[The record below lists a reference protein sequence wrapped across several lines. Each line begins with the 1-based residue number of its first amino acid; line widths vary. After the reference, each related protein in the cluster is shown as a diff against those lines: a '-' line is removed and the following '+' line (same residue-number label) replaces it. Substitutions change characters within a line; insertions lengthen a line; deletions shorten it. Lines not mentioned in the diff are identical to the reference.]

1 MILKKKHLVYTITA
15 VFFALLFHCNTSFAA
30 SVSSVSAT
38 NSNGSYRAGQTITVT
53 VTFDA
58 AVDVAGGSP
67 RILLETGSTDRY
79 ANYTTGSGTVTLDF
93 DYTIQAGDTSSDLDY
108 KSTNALELNGSTI
121 KESGT
126 GFDAILVLPFPG
138 AAGSLGAN
146 KNIVIDTTRPQISNV
161 SSITA
166 SGYYNAGKVIQV
178 TVSFTET
185 VYVAGGTPRI
195 LLDMD
200 SADRYDSYSAGS
212 GTGTLRF
219 DYAIQ
224 AGDNKTDLDYVAT
237 ASLEANGATIRDLA
251 GNDAILTLPA
261 PGGPGSLAF
270 NRDIIVDTVSPA
282 IVGNART
289 IDNDSDGKLDHYRL
303 VFSENMRDTTFGGFN
318 VATHSVTGLDYI
330 RDDVLP
336 GGNNNDIAYIQ
347 FNETGF
353 DTGDMPQLTSTGI
366 TFADLAGNIL
376 NGGTDYTAGDITE
389 QDNAPPAF
397 ASVRT
402 EDNDIDGHIDRL
414 IIGFSENVTV
424 TDGSA
429 GNGLDC
435 ITVAGYTIAPADYG
449 MTGADSL
456 TLLLTEKSGYD
467 TDAVPVIT
475 YTQAGTTSVVDESAV
490 PLEMLT
496 DETETTSDGAGPV
509 LLTAVIIDA
518 DQNDIDVGDYIIAGF
533 SEPVVLGCT
542 DSSDFVLLNSSFGD
556 TFGTGSSLSDA
567 TPGDEYVNIV
577 LGTGPSLILP
587 DLWMGPGDGDP
598 SGLGIKAGGTTCVAD
613 AALNPAPEGPEI
625 DISGVGS
632 NFISEIN
639 VSDGANSFSN
649 PDSNSTLLDTDVTI
663 TIALQFEALFVTI
676 WYDVGED
683 PDGIATGNSADRRLV
698 AAGSG
703 KDWTATVPENDSEI
717 VEGAAV
723 RFIVDIDGVRY
734 YSDGSEYLGGSVP
747 WRWNVIYEQATR
759 VTIRNNVIDPTK
771 GDMAY
776 INLFLNDRADVRI
789 KVYDIG
795 GNYIDTLY
803 NRKSNPGAQLVTWD
817 GTNKKGRNVVRGVYF
832 IIIRV
837 DKKRYIKKVL
847 VIR

>member
-1 MILKKKHLVYTITA
+1 VILKKKHLVYAITV
-15 VFFALLFHCNTSFAA
+15 VFFTLFLHYTGFAA
-30 SVSSVSAT
+30 SVSGVSAT

-53 VTFDA
+53 VTFDT
-58 AVDVAGGSP
+58 AVVVGGTP
-67 RILLETGSTDRY
+67 RIRLETGSIDRY
-79 ANYTTGSGTVTLDF
+79 AYYTGGSGTVTLNF
-93 DYTIQAGDTSSDLDY
+93 NYTIQAGDTSSDLDY
-108 KSTNALELNGSTI
+108 RSNNALGLNGGSI
-121 KESGT
+121 DEQGSGSP
-126 GFDAILVLPFPG
+126 ANLVLPFPG

-146 KNIVIDTTRPQISNV
+146 KNIVIDTTRPQVSNV

-178 TVSFTET
+178 TVSFTEA

-200 SADRYDSYSAGS
+200 GADRYDGYSAGS
-212 GTGTLRF
+212 GTTTLRF
-219 DYAIQ
+219 DYTIQ
-224 AGDNKTDLDYVAT
+224 AGDNKTNLDYVAT
-237 ASLEANGATIRDLA
+237 ASLEANGATIRDPA

-261 PGGPGSLAF
+261 PGGPGSLAS
-270 NRDIIVDTVSPA
+270 NRSIVVDTVSPT
-282 IVGNART
+282 IVGNVET
-289 IDNDSDGKLDHYRL
+289 IDDDSDGRLDHYRV
-303 VFSENMRDTTFGGFN
+303 VFSENMRDSTFGGFT

-330 RDDVLP
+330 RDDVSAD
-336 GGNNNDIAYIQ
+336 NDIAYIQ

-353 DTGDMPQLTSTGI
+353 DTGDLPQLTSTGI
-366 TFADLAGNIL
+366 TFADLAGNVL

-397 ASVRT
+397 ASIRT
-402 EDNDIDGHIDRL
+402 ADNDIDGHIDRL
-414 IIGFSENVTV
+414 IIGFSENVTI

-435 ITVAGYTIAPADYG
+435 ITVTGYTITPADYG
-449 MTGADSL
+449 TTGTNSL

-467 TDAVPVIT
+467 TDAVPATT
-475 YTQAGTTSVVDESAV
+475 YTQAGTTSIVDESAGT
-490 PLEMLT
+490 LEMLT
-496 DETETTSDGAGPV
+496 DETTTTSDGAGPV
-509 LLTAVIIDA
+509 LLTAAIIDA
-518 DQNDIDVGDYIIAGF
+518 DQNDIDVGDYIVTHF

-542 DSSDFVLLNSSFGD
+542 DSSDFVLLNSAFGD
-556 TFGTGSSLSDA
+556 TFGTGSSLDDA

-587 DLWMGPGDGDP
+587 DLWIGPGDGNP
-598 SGLGIKAGGTTCVAD
+598 SGLGIKSGGTTCITD
-613 AALNPAPEGPEI
+613 AALNPAPQGPEI
-625 DISGVGS
+625 DISGVGA
-632 NFISEIN
+632 NFISMVT

-649 PDSNSTLLDTDVTI
+649 PDNNSTLLDTDVTI

-683 PDGIATGNSADRRLV
+683 PDGVAAGNSADRRLV
-698 AAGSG
+698 AVGSG
-703 KDWTATVPENDSEI
+703 KDWTATLPGNDKEI
-717 VEGAAV
+717 VEGACV

-747 WRWNVIYEQATR
+747 WRWNVIYEQAAR
-759 VTIRNNVIDPTK
+759 VTIRNNVIDPTR
-771 GDMAY
+771 GDLAY
-776 INLFLNDRADVRI
+776 INLFLNDSADVRI
-789 KVYDIG
+789 KVYDVG

-803 NRKSNPGAQLVTWD
+803 TGKSKSGAHLVTWD

-847 VIR
+847 IIR